1 MSQTTP
7 YETIIRQR
15 GGVTAAPPEMRG
27 INAEGIY
34 TPFESEPMS
43 YGFLLIQASRRV
55 DRFAYA
61 SLGDVSHETTEQ
73 GEYLIFSHRTKA
85 VTLRG
90 QNLFPL
96 VELINENTLSK
107 LYQHDGQASYHREKP
122 LITDVKID
130 SVQGSYP

>member
-7 YETIIRQR
+7 YEFIIRQR
-15 GGVTAAPPEMRG
+15 GGMTTTPPELRG
-27 INAEGIY
+27 IDEEGIY

-43 YGFLLIQASRRV
+43 YGFLLIQVSRRV

-61 SLGDVSHETTEQ
+61 HLGDVSHETRER

-85 VTLRG
+85 VTLKG

-96 VELINENTLSK
+96 IELINDNILSR
-107 LYQHDGQASYHREKP
+107 LYQHDGQTPYHQNKP
-122 LITDVKID
+122 IIYDVKID
-130 SVQGSYP
+130 NT

>member
-7 YETIIRQR
+7 YEAIIRQR
-15 GGVTAAPPEMRG
+15 GGMTATPPEMRG
-27 INAEGIY
+27 IDEEGIY

-43 YGFLLIQASRRV
+43 YGFLLIQTSRRV

-61 SLGDVSHETTEQ
+61 SLGDVSHEATEQ

-96 VELINENTLSK
+96 VELINDNTLSR
-107 LYQHDGQASYHREKP
+107 LYQHDGRSPYDSTKP
-122 LITDVKID
+122 IINNIAID
-130 SVQGSYP
+130 CV